1 MNLSVI
7 IAYVVLLFE
16 MIYIIF
22 QGGENMT
29 SEIIAAIIAG
39 IVAIAVAVIG
49 NVVTFLKGRHN
60 EKNEHDNLEKG
71 HAGLSK
77 EHENLSKE
85 HDSILEAQKEHT
97 SYLEKV
103 TKEQVG
109 ILNEKQTSIQTDLKK
124 LSEES
129 IRMSEIQKQV
139 KERGI
144 DPEKMVADI
153 RHLVQMNADQSQ
165 QIRQL
170 TEEKRT
176 LSQEKD
182 HLLSEN
188 ISLKVQRDQL
198 EIQLKEKEQM
208 IRELQHPSKDEPD
221 WDFGR

>member
-71 HAGLSK
+71 HAG
-77 EHENLSKE
+77 LSKE

-170 TEEKRT
+170 TEEKRI

>member
-1 MNLSVI
+1 MNVSVM
-7 IAYVVLLFE
+7 IAYAVLFFE

-49 NVVTFLKGRHN
+49 NVVTFSQGRHN

-71 HAGLSK
+71 HAG
-77 EHENLSKE
+77 LSKE

-109 ILNEKQTSIQTDLKK
+109 ILSEKQTSVQTDLKK

-129 IRMSEIQKQV
+129 IRMSEMQKQV
-139 KERGI
+139 KERGV
-144 DPEKMVADI
+144 DMEKMVADI

-165 QIRQL
+165 QIQQL
-170 TEEKRT
+170 TEEKRG
-176 LSQEKD
+176 LVEEKE

-188 ISLKVQRDQL
+188 ISLKVQKDQL
-198 EIQLKEKEQM
+198 ESQLKQKEQEV
-208 IRELQHPSKDEPD
+208 RRRQVQEWDEPEL
-221 WDFGR
+221 

>member
-1 MNLSVI
+1 MNVSVM
-7 IAYVVLLFE
+7 IAYAVLFFE

-60 EKNEHDNLEKG
+60 EKNEHDNLEKE
-71 HAGLSK
+71 HA
-77 EHENLSKE
+77 NLSKE
-85 HDSILEAQKEHT
+85 HDFILEAQKEHT

-109 ILNEKQTSIQTDLKK
+109 ILSQKQTSVQADLKK

-129 IRMSEIQKQV
+129 IRMSEMQKQV
-139 KERGI
+139 KERGV
-144 DPEKMVADI
+144 DTERMVADI
-153 RHLVQMNADQSQ
+153 RHLVQMNSEQSQ

-176 LSQEKD
+176 LVEEKD
-182 HLLSEN
+182 RLLSEN
-188 ISLKVQRDQL
+188 IALRVQKDQL
-198 EIQLKEKEQM
+198 ESQLQQKEQEVQ
-208 IRELQHPSKDEPD
+208 RRQVQEWDEPEL
-221 WDFGR
+221 